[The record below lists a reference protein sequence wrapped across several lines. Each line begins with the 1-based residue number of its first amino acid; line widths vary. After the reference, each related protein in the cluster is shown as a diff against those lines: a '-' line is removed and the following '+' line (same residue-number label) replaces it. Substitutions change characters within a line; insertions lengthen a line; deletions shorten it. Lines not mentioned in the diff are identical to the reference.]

1 VRPQSRIQLRP
12 MSKPPLRTCSP
23 STSALVN
30 TDGACSRAPA
40 SSSPSKAY
48 SMALE
53 AVMTAR
59 PRPPNCSPIPMP
71 VPARAVMPRS
81 NAPA

>member
-1 VRPQSRIQLRP
+1 MPSWSRSASP
-12 MSKPPLRTCSP
+12 VSNP

-30 TDGACSRAPA
+30 TDGASVWVSA

-48 SMALE
+48 SMALD
-53 AVMTAR
+53 AVITAR
-59 PRPPNCSPIPMP
+59 PRPPNCSSIAMP
-71 VPARAVMPRS
+71 VPALAVMPRS

>member
-1 VRPQSRIQLRP
+1 VAAAEVAWLSSWVSRSRV
-12 MSKPPLRTCSP
+12 SP

-30 TDGACSRAPA
+30 TDGACSRA
-40 SSSPSKAY
+40 SVSWSPSKAY

-59 PRPPNCSPIPMP
+59 PRPPNCSPMPIP
-71 VPARAVMPRS
+71 VPARAVMSRS